1 MKLMTRTIQFLALFM
16 LLTAAACQDKYPD
29 LKDGLYAEIVT
40 NKGTMVLELE
50 YKKAPITVANFV
62 SLAEGTNTL
71 VDSTYKG
78 KKYYNGLTFHRV
90 IKDFM
95 IQGGDPTGTGS
106 GSPGYKFNDE
116 ISPDLKHDK
125 VGTLSM
131 ANSGPNTN
139 GSQFF
144 ITEKETPF
152 LDGGYNVFGYLVM
165 GEDVLHTIASVKTTK
180 PGDKPE
186 ETVTIKEVNIIRK
199 GKEAKDFDAPTIFK
213 GHFAVA
219 EKAEKERMAKME
231 EDKRVMEEKSA
242 VAAVETKKMLDDYDS
257 KAKTL
262 PSGLKMY
269 LINKTNGE
277 SLKEGD
283 MVKVNYEG
291 YFTDGKLFDSNVKD
305 VAERYGM
312 MDQRRAD
319 ANMYVPMPMPIKTDA
334 QMIAGFKEAAKLLKV
349 GEKAYFYLPS
359 HLAYGERGYGPTI
372 APNTDLVF
380 ILEMVEIT
388 KQ

>member
-1 MKLMTRTIQFLALFM
+1 MKLMTRTFQFLALFV

-29 LKDGLYAEIVT
+29 LKDGLYAEIIT

-71 VDSTYKG
+71 VDSTMRG
-78 KKYYNGLTFHRV
+78 KKYYNGLTFHR
-90 IKDFM
+90 IIDEFM

-106 GSPGYKFNDE
+106 GSPGYKFNNE

-125 VGTLSM
+125 MGTLSM

-152 LDGGYNVFGYLVM
+152 LDNAYNVFGYLVL
-165 GEDVLHTIASVKTTK
+165 GEDVLHTISSVETTK
-180 PGDKPE
+180 PGDKPVE
-186 ETVTIKEVNIIRK
+186 DVVMTEVNIIRK
-199 GKEAKDFDAPTIFK
+199 GKEAKDFDAPKVFEN
-213 GHFAVA
+213 HFGEA
-219 EKAEKERMAKME
+219 EKVEKERIAKME
-231 EDKRVMEEKSA
+231 EEKRVMEEKSA
-242 VAAVETKKMLDDYDS
+242 AAAVETKATLDEYES

-262 PSGLKMY
+262 ASGLKMF

-277 SLKEGD
+277 SPKNGD
-283 MVKVNYEG
+283 NVLVNYEG
-291 YFTDGKLFDSNVKD
+291 YFTDGKLFDSNVEE
-305 VAERYGM
+305 VAQRYGM
-312 MDQRRAD
+312 FDQRRAD
-319 ANMYVPMPMPIKTDA
+319 ANMYAPMPMPIKADA
-334 QMIAGFKEAAKLLKV
+334 QMISGFKEAAKLLKV
-349 GEKAYFYLPS
+349 GEKGYFYLPS

-372 APNTDLVF
+372 APNTDLIF
-380 ILEMVEIT
+380 ILEMVEIS
-388 KQ
+388 K

>member
-1 MKLMTRTIQFLALFM
+1 MKLITRTIQFLALFI

-71 VDSTYKG
+71 VDSTFKG
-78 KKYYNGLTFHRV
+78 KKYYNGLTFHR
-90 IKDFM
+90 IIDEFM

-165 GEDVLHTIASVKTTK
+165 GEDILHTIAGVKTTK

-186 ETVTIKEVNIIRK
+186 EPVVMKEVNIIRK
-199 GKEAKDFDAPTIFK
+199 GKEAKDFDAPKIFK
-213 GHFAVA
+213 DHFAEA
-219 EKAEKERMAKME
+219 EKAEKEHLVKME
-231 EDKRVMEEKSA
+231 EE
-242 VAAVETKKMLDDYDS
+242 
-257 KAKTL
+257 
-262 PSGLKMY
+262 
-269 LINKTNGE
+269 
-277 SLKEGD
+277 
-283 MVKVNYEG
+283 
-291 YFTDGKLFDSNVKD
+291 
-305 VAERYGM
+305 
-312 MDQRRAD
+312 
-319 ANMYVPMPMPIKTDA
+319 
-334 QMIAGFKEAAKLLKV
+334 
-349 GEKAYFYLPS
+349 
-359 HLAYGERGYGPTI
+359 
-372 APNTDLVF
+372 
-380 ILEMVEIT
+380 
-388 KQ
+388 

>member
-1 MKLMTRTIQFLALFM
+1 MKLMTKTIQFLALFM
-16 LLTAAACQDKYPD
+16 LLTAASCQDKYPD

-62 SLAEGTNTL
+62 SLAEGTNTF

-78 KKYYNGLTFHRV
+78 KKYYNGLKFHR
-90 IKDFM
+90 IIDEFM
-95 IQGGDPTGTGS
+95 IQGGDPMGTGA

-116 ISPDLKHDK
+116 ISNDLKHDK

-152 LDGGYNVFGYLVM
+152 LDGSYNVFGYLVV
-165 GEDVLHTIASVKTTK
+165 GEDVLHNIAGVKTTK
-180 PGDKPE
+180 PGDVPVE
-186 ETVTIKEVNIIRK
+186 DVIMNEVNIIRK
-199 GKEAKDFDAPTIFK
+199 GKEAKDFDAPKIFK
-213 GHFAVA
+213 DHFAEA
-219 EKAEKERMAKME
+219 DKAEKERVAKME

-242 VAAVETKKMLDDYDS
+242 TAAVDTKKMLDDYASKS
-257 KAKTL
+257 KAL

-269 LINKTNGE
+269 LITKTDGA
-277 SLKEGD
+277 SPKEGD

-291 YFTDGKLFDSNVKD
+291 YFTDGKLFDSNIQA
-305 VAERYGM
+305 VADRYGM

-319 ANMYVPMPMPIKTDA
+319 ANMYAPMPMPIKSDA

-349 GEKAYFYLPS
+349 GEKAYFFLPS

-388 KQ
+388 KK

>member
-1 MKLMTRTIQFLALFM
+1 MKLMTKTIQFFALFM

-29 LKDGLYAEIVT
+29 LEDGLYAEIIT

-50 YKKAPITVANFV
+50 YEKAPITVANFV

-78 KKYYNGLTFHRV
+78 KKYYNGLTFHR
-90 IKDFM
+90 IIDEFM

-106 GSPGYKFNDE
+106 GSPGYKFNNE
-116 ISPDLKHDK
+116 ISEELKHDK

-152 LDGGYNVFGYLVM
+152 LDGAYNVFGYLVV
-165 GEDVLHTIASVKTTK
+165 GEDVLHTLAGVETTK
-180 PGDKPE
+180 PGDKPVE
-186 ETVTIKEVNIIRK
+186 PVVMQEVNIIRK
-199 GKEAKDFDAPTIFK
+199 GKDAKDFDAPKVFEN
-213 GHFAVA
+213 HFAEA
-219 EKAEKERMAKME
+219 EKAEKERVAKME
-231 EDKRVMEEKSA
+231 EEKRIMEEKSA
-242 VAAVETKKMLDDYDS
+242 AAAVEIKKLLDDYES

-262 PSGLKMY
+262 PSGLKVYM
-269 LINKTNGE
+269 ITKTDGA

-283 MVKVNYEG
+283 NVKVNYEG
-291 YFTDGKLFDSNVKD
+291 YFKDGQLFDSNVKE
-305 VAERYGM
+305 VAEQYGK

-319 ANMYVPMPMPIKTDA
+319 ANGYAPMPMPIKSDA
-334 QMIAGFKEAAKLLKV
+334 QMITGFKEAAKLLKV

-359 HLAYGERGYGPTI
+359 HLAYGERGYGPAI
-372 APNTDLVF
+372 APNTDLIF

-388 KQ
+388 K

>member
-1 MKLMTRTIQFLALFM
+1 MKLMTKTIQFFALFM

-29 LKDGLYAEIVT
+29 LEDGLYAEIIT

-50 YKKAPITVANFV
+50 YEKAPITVANFV

-78 KKYYNGLTFHRV
+78 KKYYNGLTFHR
-90 IKDFM
+90 IIDEFM

-106 GSPGYKFNDE
+106 GSPGYKFNNE
-116 ISPDLKHDK
+116 ISEELKHDK

-152 LDGGYNVFGYLVM
+152 LDGAYNVFGYLVV
-165 GEDVLHTIASVKTTK
+165 GEDVLHTLAGVETTK
-180 PGDKPE
+180 PGDKPVE
-186 ETVTIKEVNIIRK
+186 PVVMQEVNIIRK
-199 GKEAKDFDAPTIFK
+199 GKDAKDFDAPKVFEN
-213 GHFAVA
+213 HFAEA
-219 EKAEKERMAKME
+219 EKAEKERVAKME
-231 EDKRVMEEKSA
+231 EEKRIMEEKSA
-242 VAAVETKKMLDDYDS
+242 AAAVETKKLLDDYES

-262 PSGLKMY
+262 PSGLKVYM
-269 LINKTNGE
+269 ITKTDGA

-283 MVKVNYEG
+283 NVKVNYEG
-291 YFTDGKLFDSNVKD
+291 YFKDGQLFDSNVKE
-305 VAERYGM
+305 VAEQYGK

-319 ANMYVPMPMPIKTDA
+319 ANGYAPMPMPIKSDA
-334 QMIAGFKEAAKLLKV
+334 QMITGFKEAAKLLKV

-359 HLAYGERGYGPTI
+359 HLAYGERGYGPAI
-372 APNTDLVF
+372 APNTDLIF

-388 KQ
+388 K

>member
-1 MKLMTRTIQFLALFM
+1 MTRTFQFLALFM

-71 VDSTYKG
+71 VDSVYKG

-90 IKDFM
+90 IDEFM

-106 GSPGYKFNDE
+106 GSPGYKFNNE

-144 ITEKETPF
+144 ITEKATPF
-152 LDGGYNVFGYLVM
+152 LDGSYNVFGYLVM
-165 GEDVLHTIASVKTTK
+165 GEDVLHTIAGVKTTK
-180 PGDKPE
+180 PGDKPLE
-186 ETVTIKEVNIIRK
+186 PVTIDEVNIIRK
-199 GKEAKDFDAPTIFK
+199 GKEAKDFDAPKVFK
-213 GHFAVA
+213 DHFAEA
-219 EKAEKERMAKME
+219 EKAEKERVAKME
-231 EDKRVMEEKSA
+231 EEKRVMEEKSA
-242 VAAVETKKMLDDYDS
+242 AAAVDTKKLLDEYDS

-269 LINKTNGE
+269 LITKTTGE
-277 SLKEGD
+277 SPKEGD

-291 YFTDGKLFDSNVKD
+291 YFTDGKLFDSNVKE

-312 MDQRRAD
+312 FDQRRED
-319 ANMYVPMPMPIKTDA
+319 AQMYAPMPMPIQSDA
-334 QMIAGFKEAAKLLKV
+334 QMIAGFKEAVKLLKV
-349 GEKAYFYLPS
+349 GEKGYFFIPS
-359 HLAYGERGYGPTI
+359 HLAYGERGRGTI
-372 APNTDLVF
+372 PPNTDLTF

-388 KQ
+388 K

>member
-1 MKLMTRTIQFLALFM
+1 MTRTIQFLMLFM

-29 LKDGLYAEIVT
+29 LKDGLYAEIIT

-78 KKYYNGLTFHRV
+78 KKYYNGLTFHR
-90 IKDFM
+90 IIDEFM

-106 GSPGYKFNDE
+106 GSPGYKFNNE
-116 ISPDLKHDK
+116 ISPELKHDK
-125 VGTLSM
+125 LGTLSM

-152 LDGGYNVFGYLVM
+152 LDGSYNVFGYLVL
-165 GEDVLHTIASVKTTK
+165 GEDVLHNLAGVETTK
-180 PGDKPE
+180 PGDKPKE
-186 ETVTIKEVNIIRK
+186 EIVMNEVNIIRK
-199 GKEAKDFDAPTIFK
+199 GKEAKDFDAPKVFEN
-213 GHFAVA
+213 HFADA
-219 EKAEKERMAKME
+219 EKAEKERVAKME
-231 EDKRVMEEKSA
+231 EEKRLKEEKSA
-242 VAAVETKKMLDDYDS
+242 AAAKKMKPTLDEYDA

-262 PSGLKMY
+262 ASGLKMY
-269 LINKTNGE
+269 LITQTGGA
-277 SLKEGD
+277 SPKEGD
-283 MVKVNYEG
+283 NVKVNYQG
-291 YFTDGKLFDSNVKD
+291 YFTDGRLFDSNLKD

-312 MDQRRAD
+312 LDQRRLD
-319 ANMYVPMPMPIKTDA
+319 ANMYAPMPMPIKSDA

-349 GEKAYFYLPS
+349 GEKGYFYLPS
-359 HLAYGERGYGPTI
+359 HLAYGERGYGPVI
-372 APNTDLVF
+372 APNTDLIF

-388 KQ
+388 K

>member
-1 MKLMTRTIQFLALFM
+1 MTRTFQFLALFV

-50 YKKAPITVANFV
+50 YKKAPITVANFI

-71 VDSTYKG
+71 VDSTMKG
-78 KKYYNGLTFHRV
+78 KKYYNGLTFHRI

-106 GSPGYKFNDE
+106 GSPGYKFNNE

-125 VGTLSM
+125 MGTLSM

-152 LDGGYNVFGYLVM
+152 LDNAYNVFGYLVI
-165 GEDVLHTIASVKTTK
+165 GEDVLHTICSVETTK
-180 PGDKPE
+180 PGDKPVE
-186 ETVTIKEVNIIRK
+186 DVVMTEVNIIRK
-199 GKEAKDFDAPTIFK
+199 GKEAKDFDAPKVFEN
-213 GHFAVA
+213 HFGEA
-219 EKAEKERMAKME
+219 EKAEKERISKME
-231 EDKRVMEEKSA
+231 EEKRVMEEKSA
-242 VAAVETKKMLDDYDS
+242 TAAVETKATLDDYNS

-262 PSGLKMY
+262 ASGLKMF
-269 LINKTNGE
+269 LITETKGQSPKNGDNV
-277 SLKEGD
+277 L
-283 MVKVNYEG
+283 VNYEG
-291 YFTDGKLFDSNVKD
+291 YFTDGKLFDSNVQE
-305 VAERYGM
+305 VAQRYGM
-312 MDQRRAD
+312 LDQRRAD
-319 ANMYVPMPMPIKTDA
+319 ANGYAPMPMPIKADA
-334 QMIAGFKEAAKLLKV
+334 QMISGFKEAAKLLKV
-349 GEKAYFYLPS
+349 GEKGYFYLPS

-372 APNTDLVF
+372 APNTDLIF

-388 KQ
+388 K